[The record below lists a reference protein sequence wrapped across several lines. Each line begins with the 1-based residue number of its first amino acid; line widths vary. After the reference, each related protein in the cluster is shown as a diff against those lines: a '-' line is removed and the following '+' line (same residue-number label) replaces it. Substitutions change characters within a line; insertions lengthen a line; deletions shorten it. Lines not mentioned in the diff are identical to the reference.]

1 MKNNIEYDRM
11 SFKKRISKIN
21 NNNSKRRPNSS
32 FIIPSSTNYTM
43 NSLYLKNND
52 VSKNTQLNNSC
63 LYENKMQSKINLKK
77 NIIKNILYDD
87 SIKLK
92 KKINKL
98 KAEIE
103 IMKSNCR
110 KKDEEI
116 KKRKKD
122 LLNAQN
128 DKQNHD
134 DLKEENLIFK
144 LKNNYENINYK
155 IKIINEENN
164 KMQSNIK
171 YININK
177 LAQENFVGLLLLKN
191 KIQVYNINLRKN
203 LESNNKLYLSNFNR
217 EEFFNNH
224 HYIQQM
230 QYETDLKKKKI
241 NILKQN
247 LKIVKEKCQK
257 IEEERKK
264 LIYYN
269 DSLQKRNEKLLIDKK
284 RREDFIL
291 QKPVLLG
298 KINEYKLKINQ
309 SKKKPKI
316 N

>member
-98 KAEIE
+98 KAELE

-224 HYIQQM
+224 HYI
-230 QYETDLKKKKI
+230 
-241 NILKQN
+241 
-247 LKIVKEKCQK
+247 
-257 IEEERKK
+257 
-264 LIYYN
+264 
-269 DSLQKRNEKLLIDKK
+269 
-284 RREDFIL
+284 
-291 QKPVLLG
+291 
-298 KINEYKLKINQ
+298 
-309 SKKKPKI
+309 
-316 N
+316 

>member
-98 KAEIE
+98 KAELE

-134 DLKEENLIFK
+134 DLKE
-144 LKNNYENINYK
+144 
-155 IKIINEENN
+155 
-164 KMQSNIK
+164 
-171 YININK
+171 
-177 LAQENFVGLLLLKN
+177 
-191 KIQVYNINLRKN
+191 
-203 LESNNKLYLSNFNR
+203 
-217 EEFFNNH
+217 
-224 HYIQQM
+224 
-230 QYETDLKKKKI
+230 
-241 NILKQN
+241 
-247 LKIVKEKCQK
+247 
-257 IEEERKK
+257 
-264 LIYYN
+264 
-269 DSLQKRNEKLLIDKK
+269 
-284 RREDFIL
+284 
-291 QKPVLLG
+291 
-298 KINEYKLKINQ
+298 
-309 SKKKPKI
+309 
-316 N
+316 